1 MHFDPVA
8 NMQLLVSGL
17 AIGSI
22 YALVALGFVLIYNAV
37 GVVNFAQGEFVMFPA
52 YIAVTFLLPAIA
64 VFGTIV
70 HWQLPI
76 LAVYA
81 LVLVLM
87 VGFGLL
93 FNRIAYHPLRDRGWL
108 PVVISTIGVSIFLRN
123 AAQLTW
129 GSQPIVM
136 PSLFTV
142 DTIALG
148 HLRIRPQDLLIIG
161 VTALL
166 IAFQYFLFERTTLG
180 KQMRAT
186 AQDRTTARLI
196 GIRVGR
202 IVAITFVYS
211 ALLGTISG
219 LLVAPLFTVTKEMG
233 GLIALKAFAA
243 SIVGGFGSIPGAIVG
258 GLTIGVIE
266 TFGGFYVSSSYVDAI
281 AFIILIAVLLVK
293 PSGLFGERVAEKA

>member
-1 MHFDPVA
+1 MHVDPVA

-37 GVVNFAQGEFVMFPA
+37 GVVNFAQGEFVMFPS
-52 YIAVTFLLPAIA
+52 YIAVTFLLPATA

-70 HWQLPI
+70 HWQLPVLI
-76 LAVYA
+76 VYA

-123 AAQLTW
+123 AAQITW

-142 DTIALG
+142 DTIAAGPL
-148 HLRIRPQDLLIIG
+148 HIRPQDLLIIG

-202 IVAITFVYS
+202 IVSITFVYS

-258 GLTIGVIE
+258 GLAIGVIE

-281 AFIILIAVLLVK
+281 AFIILIGVLLFK
-293 PSGLFGERVAEKA
+293 PSGLFGERVTEKA